1 MRSNVSCHFV
11 IFDCRQKVSKYK
23 GIIKN
28 TIEKKKGI
36 INHQTIAIMELEAGS
51 QVNLYQ
57 VNFLEEKVGKM
68 MKNSK
73 MKMTWSFRESNDTEH
88 NITLIWSKNTGK
100 QEITMDGTE
109 IWFGRNQGRSVLDH
123 NWKTRDERLKLHVL
137 ATCAPKVNEN
147 FRNFDLVI
155 NGQLFATLP
164 HYGREGSNAPIP
176 PPMGQDNLNSIIQ
189 ILYPDGYSSPVDKE
203 EEQQQQQ
210 RRQEEEGHPQ
220 QQQQQQQQ
228 QYNIVVDPSHRDS
241 AITTTEATTGSSWA
255 LVPDADLLGGN
266 NIVPTPPVQQ
276 QQQQQVTSTTIASSD
291 ISHQPMLD
299 LLG

>member
-1 MRSNVSCHFV
+1 
-11 IFDCRQKVSKYK
+11 
-23 GIIKN
+23 
-28 TIEKKKGI
+28 
-36 INHQTIAIMELEAGS
+36 MELEAGS

-203 EEQQQQQ
+203 EEEQQQQQQQQ
-210 RRQEEEGHPQ
+210 RRQEEEGHP
-220 QQQQQQQQ
+220 QQQQQQ

>member
-1 MRSNVSCHFV
+1 
-11 IFDCRQKVSKYK
+11 
-23 GIIKN
+23 
-28 TIEKKKGI
+28 
-36 INHQTIAIMELEAGS
+36 MELEAGS

-57 VNFLEEKVGKM
+57 VNFSEEKVGKM

-88 NITLIWSKNTGK
+88 DITLIWSKNTGK

-147 FRNFDLVI
+147 FRNYDLVI

-189 ILYPDGYSSPVDKE
+189 ILYPDGYSPPVDKE
-203 EEQQQQQ
+203 EEQQQQ
-210 RRQEEEGHPQ
+210 RQEEEEHHQ
-220 QQQQQQQQ
+220 QQH
-228 QYNIVVDPSHRDS
+228 NVVVDPSHRDS

-255 LVPDADLLGGN
+255 LVPDVDLLGGTDF
-266 NIVPTPPVQQ
+266 VPTPPV

>member
-1 MRSNVSCHFV
+1 VYYHKQHNRE
-11 IFDCRQKVSKYK
+11 
-23 GIIKN
+23 
-28 TIEKKKGI
+28 EKKEYST
-36 INHQTIAIMELEAGS
+36 NAIMELEAGS

-57 VNFLEEKVGKM
+57 VNFSEEKVGKM

-88 NITLIWSKNTGK
+88 DITLIWSKNTGK
-100 QEITMDGTE
+100 QEIIMDGTE

-147 FRNFDLVI
+147 FRNYDLVI

-164 HYGREGSNAPIP
+164 HYGPEGSNAPIP
-176 PPMGQDNLNSIIQ
+176 PPMGQGNLNSIIQ
-189 ILYPDGYSSPVDKE
+189 ILYPDGYSPPVDKE
-203 EEQQQQQ
+203 
-210 RRQEEEGHPQ
+210 Q
-220 QQQQQQQQ
+220 QQQQQQRQEENGHHHQQ
-228 QYNIVVDPSHRDS
+228 QQQHNVVVDPSHRDDVM
-241 AITTTEATTGSSWA
+241 TTTEATTGSSWG
-255 LVPDADLLGGN
+255 LVPDVDLLGGGD
-266 NIVPTPPVQQ
+266 IVPVQQHQQ
-276 QQQQQVTSTTIASSD
+276 QQQQQVASTTITNSD